1 MDVKRMFTDEEL
13 LENLRSGKRLTESI
27 QFLYRNYF
35 ESLSWFIMNNRGN
48 RQDAE
53 NIFQEV
59 IVSFLE
65 AVQKEKF
72 PDGASVK
79 IFLFAL
85 NKHLWL
91 NELKKRNRTLKR
103 KIKYDKMENT
113 TELDVSDFIAGRE
126 EKNQAAELVGLL
138 DNACKKILLRFYY
151 EKLSMKE
158 ILLDLEYENE
168 QVVRNK
174 KYKCLKQIQQLIN
187 EVPSL
192 NARLKSLH

>member
-1 MDVKRMFTDEEL
+1 MDVIRMFTDDEL
-13 LENLRSGKRLTESI
+13 LENLRSGKRHNESI

-35 ESLSWFIMNNRGN
+35 ESLSWFIMNNQGSRE
-48 RQDAE
+48 DAE
-53 NIFQEV
+53 AIFQEV
-59 IVSFLE
+59 ILCFVE

-72 PDGASVK
+72 SSEGSIK

-91 NELKKRNRTLKR
+91 NELKKRNRILKR
-103 KIKYDKMENT
+103 KIKYDKMENKA
-113 TELDVSDFIAGRE
+113 ELDVSQFIAGRE
-126 EKNQAAELVGLL
+126 EKNQAAELVDRL
-138 DNACKKILLRFYY
+138 DNTCKKILLRFYY
-151 EKLSMKE
+151 EKSSMKE